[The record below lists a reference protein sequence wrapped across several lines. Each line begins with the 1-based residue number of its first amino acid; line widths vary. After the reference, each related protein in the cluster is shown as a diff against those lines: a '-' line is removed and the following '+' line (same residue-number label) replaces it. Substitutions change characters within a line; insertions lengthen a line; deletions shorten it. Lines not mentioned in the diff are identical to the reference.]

1 VEGGA
6 LAGWHGIAQRPTR
19 RVLGVT
25 AVAVVLTVIGL
36 VARLALGTDPVD
48 RVAGAD
54 YSEIVKG
61 AVSSYKQNGFDYRPY
76 LADYSALGPYLN
88 WGLADKPS
96 PIFDGDGIP
105 LVKNGD
111 ALVYNPVTIA
121 QYALR
126 EYAMYSNGD
135 RAARS
140 RFTKSAEKLLA
151 MEEPDGSLPYKY
163 GWDYYLTKQTFK
175 PGWLSGMAQ
184 GQALSVYARALDVTR
199 DSRYL
204 DAGRRAL
211 TLMMKPIANGGTAST
226 LVDLRRSWSSRP
238 FIEEYIAQP
247 YSYTLNGYMFAL
259 LGLYDW
265 SRADPSSRASSDFAA
280 GLESLKTV
288 LPLYDLKGFSAYDLG
303 YINYRVQPHTNAVYH
318 MIHIYQLHAL
328 NSVAPDP
335 VLAHWEKVW
344 ATDVS

>member
-1 VEGGA
+1 M
-6 LAGWHGIAQRPTR
+6 LAGRRRLAQRPTW
-19 RVLGVT
+19 RVFGVT
-25 AVAVVLTVIGL
+25 AIAVALTLIGL
-36 VARLALGTDPVD
+36 AVRIALGTDPVD

-61 AVSSYKQNGFDYRPY
+61 AVSSYKQQGFDYRPY
-76 LADYSALGPYLN
+76 LANYSALGPYLN
-88 WGLADKPS
+88 WGIADKPS
-96 PIFDGDGIP
+96 PILDEDGIP
-105 LVKNGD
+105 LAKNGD
-111 ALVYNPVTIA
+111 DLVYNPVTIA

-126 EYAMYSNGD
+126 EHAMYLSGD
-135 RAARS
+135 AAALA
-140 RFTKSAEKLLA
+140 RFMKSAERLVA
-151 MEEPDGSLPYKY
+151 MEQPDGSLPYKY
-163 GWDYYLTKQTFK
+163 AWDYYLTKQTFK

-184 GQALSVYARALDVTR
+184 GQALSVYARALDVTH
-199 DSRYL
+199 DTRYL

-211 TLMMKPIANGGTAST
+211 TLMMRPIATGGTAST
-226 LVDLRRSWSSRP
+226 LVDIRRSWVSRP

-303 YINYRVQPHTNAVYH
+303 YINYRVRPHTNAIYH
-318 MIHIYQLHAL
+318 MIHIYELHAL

-335 VLAHWEKVW
+335 VLKHWEQIW
-344 ATDVS
+344 AADVD